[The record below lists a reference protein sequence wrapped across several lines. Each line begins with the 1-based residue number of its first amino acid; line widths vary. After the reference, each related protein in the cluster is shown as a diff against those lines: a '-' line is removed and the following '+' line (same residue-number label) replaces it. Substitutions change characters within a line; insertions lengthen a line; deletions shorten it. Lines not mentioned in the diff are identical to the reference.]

1 MSNKKEQQE
10 EVVEAI
16 EKVEET
22 TEQPKEE
29 VKAEEKVEEKK
40 EEPKKPAAEVADDGT
55 IKIDLRN
62 FKKEEDATGKQS
74 TDEVPVRNESET
86 SGEVREE
93 NKQTEDEKPSGEST
107 GETKQ
112 EKEKVNEEEPVLELV
127 NEEEEK
133 SLQEKIKDI
142 PNKLKEEPKNVNN
155 KEETQ
160 ELPENINKLVEFM
173 NETGGS
179 LEDYVKLNKD
189 YSKMEDMDVLR
200 EYYRQSKPHLSEE
213 EISFLMEDTFSYD
226 EEEDE
231 ERDIKRK
238 KLRLKESIAEAKS
251 NLTGL
256 KQKYY
261 DDLKLSSKLTPEQR
275 EAVKLYDDYKQ
286 EQQLST
292 ETAQRHRSIFEQK
305 TNEVFSQNF
314 KGFEY
319 KVGENRYRFK
329 VKDVDKVKDTQS
341 DINSLVS
348 RYVNKENEM
357 NDAAGYHKALFTA
370 MNADSIANHFY
381 EQGRADAIKESMAKS
396 KNIDMDP
403 RATHQEVTTNT
414 GFKVRAVSGD
424 DADRL
429 RVRFKQ

>member
-1 MSNKKEQQE
+1 ME
-10 EVVEAI
+10 ENI
-16 EKVEET
+16 
-22 TEQPKEE
+22 E
-29 VKAEEKVEEKK
+29 VKAAEVK
-40 EEPKKPAAEVADDGT
+40 EETSPQEKEAAVLEQAIESGEVDSNYGFQDDGVYRVN
-55 IKIDLRN
+55 IDTPPTQEADAS
-62 FKKEEDATGKQS
+62 EEQS
-74 TDEVPVRNESET
+74 ADEISVRNEPET
-86 SGEVREE
+86 SEEVREE

-112 EKEKVNEEEPVLELV
+112 EEEKVNEEEPVLELV

-213 EISFLMEDTFSYD
+213 EISFLMEDTFSYN

-261 DDLKLSSKLTPEQR
+261 NDLKLSSKLTPEQR
-275 EAVKLYDDYKQ
+275 EAVKFYDDYKQ

-329 VKDVDKVKDTQS
+329 VKDVDRVKDTQS

-414 GFKVRAVSGD
+414 GFKVRAISGD

>member
-62 FKKEEDATGKQS
+62 FKKEEDATREQS

-86 SGEVREE
+86 SEEVREE

-112 EKEKVNEEEPVLELV
+112 EEEKVNEEESVLELV

-213 EISFLMEDTFSYD
+213 EISFLMEDTFSYN

-261 DDLKLSSKLTPEQR
+261 NDLKLSSKLTPEQR
-275 EAVKLYDDYKQ
+275 EAVKFYDDYKQ

-341 DINSLVS
+341 NINSLVS